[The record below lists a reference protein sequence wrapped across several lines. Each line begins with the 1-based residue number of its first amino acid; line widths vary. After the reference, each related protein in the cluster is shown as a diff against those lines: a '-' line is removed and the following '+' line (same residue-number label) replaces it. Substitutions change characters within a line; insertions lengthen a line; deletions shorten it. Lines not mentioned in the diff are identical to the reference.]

1 MKKILLAVVLMF
13 SATMCVCQAQ
23 TQKDINN
30 ERQAIKKLSKKEL
43 GDKASKVARKEAKK
57 LRKDG
62 WLTMPGALPLDKQL
76 DKSYLMQME
85 YDEDLFPKYIMA
97 EAASIGE
104 NYDAAK
110 LQAMELSK
118 INLAGQIQSEIT
130 VLIENAV
137 ANSQLKAEEAAS
149 VVKVLAAGKTMIT
162 QSIGRVIPVMEC
174 YRSKNNKNKEVLVR
188 IAYNSKMAKEAAKRL
203 LREELN
209 DQTDELHKKLDE
221 IMGWNKN

>member
-1 MKKILLAVVLMF
+1 MKKILLAVVMMF
-13 SATMCVCQAQ
+13 SATMCVQAQ
-23 TQKDINN
+23 TQKEINK
-30 ERQAIKKLSKKEL
+30 ERKEIKKMSKKEL

-62 WLTMPGALPLDKQL
+62 WLTMPGALPLDRQL

-118 INLAGQIQSEIT
+118 LNLAGQIQSEIT

-137 ANSQLKAEEAAS
+137 ANNQLRAEEAAS
-149 VVKVLAAGKTMIT
+149 VTKVLAAGKTLIS

-174 YRSKNNKNKEVLVR
+174 YRSKTNKNKEVLVR
-188 IAYNSKMAKEAAKRL
+188 IAYNGKMAKEAAKRL
-203 LREELN
+203 MREELS

-221 IMGWNKN
+221 IMGWK